1 MLPRLLRL
9 CVLPLA
15 AGLMFTAGAAHANR
29 YALIDLGPA
38 KYPSQINERGEIAG
52 SGRNDHALLW
62 RDGRWRKLAV
72 AISHAEAINA
82 GGDVAG
88 DDGDHPVLWQR
99 HEQARTLPL
108 PRDAFFGL
116 GFGINDARAVVGV
129 FYDGH
134 NIGCFRWSDDAG
146 SIDLGFMADGDYC
159 EATAINRH
167 GQITGESSTTP
178 GGPTHA
184 FRFQDGQFEDLGT
197 LPQGDASEGLAINRH
212 GDVVGLATVPPLDGM
227 HRHATAWRGGRIVD
241 LDPDSRIDQSFATGI
256 NDRGD
261 IVGTITID
269 DAFTQRG
276 VRFTE
281 SGVVTLDDEVRNLG
295 HWHVIQAQGVNPS
308 GDIVGVVLGPNG
320 HAHGALLRLE
330 EAD

>member
-9 CVLPLA
+9 SVLPLA
-15 AGLMFTAGAAHANR
+15 ACLLVVAGAAHANR
-29 YALIDLGPA
+29 YTLVDLGPA
-38 KYPSQINERGEIAG
+38 KYPSQVNDRGEIAG
-52 SGRNDHALLW
+52 SGRNDHAIVW

-82 GGDVAG
+82 DGDVAG

-99 HEQARTLPL
+99 HEPPRTLPL
-108 PRDAFFGL
+108 PGDAFFGL

-134 NIGCFRWSDDAG
+134 AIQCFEWTDEAG
-146 SIDLGFMADGDYC
+146 PTALGFIADGDYC
-159 EATAINRH
+159 EAIAINRH

-178 GGPTHA
+178 GGPVHA
-184 FRFQDGQFEDLGT
+184 FLFQDGRFEDLGV
-197 LPQGDASEGLAINRH
+197 LPQGDSSEGLAINRH
-212 GDVVGLATVPPLDGM
+212 GDVAGLASVPPLDGM
-227 HRHATAWRGGRIVD
+227 HHHATAWRGGRIVD
-241 LDPDSRIDQSFATGI
+241 LDPDSEIDQSFATGI

-276 VRFTE
+276 VRFTDA
-281 SGVVTLDDEVRNLG
+281 GIVRLDREVRNLG
-295 HWHVIQAQGVNPS
+295 RWHVIQAQGVNQR
-308 GDIVGVVLGPNG
+308 GDIVGVGLGPNG
-320 HAHGALLRLE
+320 HAHGVLLKLE
-330 EAD
+330 TAD